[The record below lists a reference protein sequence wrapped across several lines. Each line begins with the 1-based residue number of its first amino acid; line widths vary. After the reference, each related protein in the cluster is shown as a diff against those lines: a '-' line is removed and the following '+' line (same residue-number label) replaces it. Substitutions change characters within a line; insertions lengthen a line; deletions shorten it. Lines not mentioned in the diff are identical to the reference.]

1 MKIKTGDVYREQI
14 PRYEFASKFASGK
27 ILDITYGKFMDYA
40 KSELFLK
47 KAEEVW
53 SLDLLDKDQFV
64 SLRRINFNREIDFK
78 IKTIKELEHEKFNL
92 IIALNTLSISNNI
105 NELLEKIGNLITTD
119 GIVVISVL
127 DKTLSTIQR
136 ELIDKTNISYFAK
149 TDLEDIL
156 KKYFEDIHFFTQ
168 ENIPEI
174 KNVDDHK
181 FKEIKKNKTIKSS
194 IRNLIR
200 RILLQS
206 DKLDIFYLKYL
217 QPRYRAFRGYRYN
230 TINTIKEND
239 VIDEKYDIIPYD
251 MKNKSMFIIAECR
264 KPIK

>member
-1 MKIKTGDVYREQI
+1 MKIKTGDIYREQI
-14 PRYEFASKFASGK
+14 PRYKFASKFASGK

-47 KAEEVW
+47 KVEEVW
-53 SLDLLDKDQFV
+53 SLDLLDKEQFV
-64 SLRRINFNREIDFK
+64 SLRRINSNREIDFE

-92 IIALNTLSISNNI
+92 IIALNILSISNNI
-105 NELLEKIGNLITTD
+105 NELLEKIVNLITSD
-119 GIVVISVL
+119 GIVIISVL
-127 DKTLSTIQR
+127 DKTLSMIQR
-136 ELIDKTNISYFAK
+136 EQIDKTRINYFSK
-149 TDLEDIL
+149 IDLEGVL

-174 KNVDDHK
+174 KDMNDYK
-181 FKEIKKNKTIKSS
+181 FKEIKKSKTIKSS
-194 IRNLIR
+194 IKNLIR

-230 TINTIKEND
+230 TVNTIKEND

-251 MKNKSMFIIAECR
+251 TKNRSMFIIAECR
-264 KPIK
+264 KLIK